1 MNYFDQTIQSIE
13 NSDLGALQ
21 NAISK
26 DPQLIHRKG
35 NNGQTLLLLA
45 CLTATQDRA
54 IPTKRST
61 EEQFSAVE
69 LILNARASP
78 SEADASGKLLLHV
91 AAISNHFELAKLLLD
106 AEASLDGQLMGAR
119 DGSSLA
125 RALFYANSQM
135 TQFLS
140 NPPRLIIYGQ
150 LQLWDMK

>member
-69 LILNARASP
+69 LILNAGASP
-78 SEADASGKLLLHV
+78 SEADRSGKLPLHV
-91 AAISNHFELAKLLLD
+91 AAISNHF
-106 AEASLDGQLMGAR
+106 
-119 DGSSLA
+119 
-125 RALFYANSQM
+125 
-135 TQFLS
+135 
-140 NPPRLIIYGQ
+140 
-150 LQLWDMK
+150 

>member
-1 MNYFDQTIQSIE
+1 MNYFDQAIQSIE

-54 IPTKRST
+54 PTKRST

-69 LILNARASP
+69 LILNAGSSP

-106 AEASLDGQLMGAR
+106 AEASLDGKLMGAR